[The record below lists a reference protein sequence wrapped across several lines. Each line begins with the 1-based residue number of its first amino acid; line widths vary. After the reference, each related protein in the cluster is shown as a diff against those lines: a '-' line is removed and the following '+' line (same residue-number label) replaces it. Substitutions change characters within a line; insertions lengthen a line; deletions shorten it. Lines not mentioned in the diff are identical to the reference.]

1 MSSIRALLGLG
12 VTALLCSTR
21 AGAQQRLLPAVP
33 SFELPEASP
42 RAYGL
47 AARALSVRRGESRF
61 GAEQE
66 GEVVLGENFPL
77 VTLKRGPRSIV
88 LGLGSQAYGRFS
100 LEDSK
105 SALISLDW
113 VAQLNTTALLG
124 PWALTLQLY
133 HESSHLGDEYADHFG
148 VARLDWSRE
157 VLAGWASYSSGDWRF
172 TGGASYVLADG
183 LGLPREAAALGI
195 DFRGHRLG
203 ARRRTVEPVI
213 GFYTE
218 ATAATDWRFSHSAK
232 LGVTF
237 AGQAG
242 PRMGAAFIAHDGLS
256 TQRQFYRKE
265 SRYIGLE
272 LRIDL

>member
-12 VTALLCSTR
+12 ATVLLCSTR
-21 AGAQQRLLPAVP
+21 AGAQERLFPAVK

-47 AARALSVRRGESRF
+47 VARVLSLRRGDSRF

-66 GEVVLGENFPL
+66 GEVILGENFPL
-77 VTLKRGPRSIV
+77 VALRRGPRPII

-105 SALISLDW
+105 SALLTLDF

-148 VARLDWSRE
+148 VGRLDWSRE

-172 TGGASYVLADG
+172 TGGGSYVLYDG
-183 LGLPREAAALGI
+183 LDLPRAAAALGI
-195 DFRGHRLG
+195 DFHHRRS
-203 ARRRTVEPVI
+203 ARVRAVDPVI

-218 ATAATDWRFSHSAK
+218 ATAATNWRLSQSAK
-232 LGVTF
+232 LGLVF

-242 PRMGAAFIAHDGLS
+242 PSLGVAFIAHDGLS

-272 LRIDL
+272 FRIDL

>member
-21 AGAQQRLLPAVP
+21 AGAQQRLLPAVK

-47 AARALSVRRGESRF
+47 VARVLSTRRGESRF

-77 VTLKRGPRSIV
+77 VALRRGPRPIV
-88 LGLGSQAYGRFS
+88 VGLGSQAYGRFS

-105 SALISLDW
+105 SALISLDF

-133 HESSHLGDEYADHFG
+133 HESSHLGDEYADRFAVG
-148 VARLDWSRE
+148 RLDWSRE
-157 VLAGWASYSSGDWRF
+157 VLAGWASYSAGDWRF
-172 TGGASYVLADG
+172 TGGSSYALYDG
-183 LGLPREAAALGI
+183 LGLPRPGAAFGI
-195 DFRGHRLG
+195 DFHGHGLG
-203 ARRRTVEPVI
+203 GRRRAVEPVI

-218 ATAATDWRFSHSAK
+218 ATAATNWRLSQSAK
-232 LGVTF
+232 VGLTL
-237 AGQAG
+237 ARQAG
-242 PRMGAAFIAHDGLS
+242 PRLGVAFVAHDGLS
-256 TQRQFYRKE
+256 TQRQFYRTE

-272 LRIDL
+272 LRVDL

>member
-12 VTALLCSTR
+12 VTALLCSTP
-21 AGAQQRLLPAVP
+21 AGAQQRLFPAVR

-47 AARALSVRRGESRF
+47 VARALSTRRGESSF
-61 GAEQE
+61 GPEQE
-66 GEVVLGENFPL
+66 GEVILGENFPL
-77 VTLKRGPRSIV
+77 VALKRGARPIV
-88 LGLGSQAYGRFS
+88 VGLGSQAYGRFS
-100 LEDSK
+100 LGDSK
-105 SALISLDW
+105 SALISLDF

-124 PWALTLQLY
+124 PWALTLQLI

-148 VARLDWSRE
+148 VGRLDWSRE
-157 VLAGWASYSSGDWRF
+157 VLAGWASYSSGDWRL
-172 TGGASYVLADG
+172 TGGTSYVLYDG
-183 LGLPREAAALGI
+183 LGLPRAAAAFGI

-203 ARRRTVEPVI
+203 ARMRAVEPVI

-218 ATAATDWRFSHSAK
+218 ATAATDWRLSQSAK
-232 LGVTF
+232 IGLTFGRQAAPRLGI
-237 AGQAG
+237 
-242 PRMGAAFIAHDGLS
+242 AFIAHDGLS

-265 SRYIGLE
+265 SRYLGLE

>member
-12 VTALLCSTR
+12 ATVLLCSTR
-21 AGAQQRLLPAVP
+21 AAAQERLFPAVR

-47 AARALSVRRGESRF
+47 AARVLSLRRGDSRF
-61 GAEQE
+61 GPEQE

-77 VTLKRGPRSIV
+77 VALKRGPRSIV
-88 LGLGSQAYGRFS
+88 LGLGAQAYGRFS

-105 SALISLDW
+105 SALISLDF

-124 PWALTLQLY
+124 SWALTAQLY

-148 VARLDWSRE
+148 VGRLDWSRE
-157 VLAGWASYSSGDWRF
+157 VLAGWASYSSGDWGF
-172 TGGASYVLADG
+172 TGGASYVLYDG
-183 LGLPREAAALGI
+183 LGLPRPAAAFGI

-203 ARRRTVEPVI
+203 ARRRAVEPVI

-218 ATAATDWRFSHSAK
+218 ATAATKWRLSQSAK
-232 LGVTF
+232 LGLTF
-237 AGQAG
+237 AGRTA
-242 PRMGAAFIAHDGLS
+242 PRLGVALVAHDGLS
-256 TQRQFYRKE
+256 TQRQFYRSE

>member
-12 VTALLCSTR
+12 ATVLLCSTR
-21 AGAQQRLLPAVP
+21 AGAQERLFPAVK

-47 AARALSVRRGESRF
+47 VARVLSLRRGDSRF

-66 GEVVLGENFPL
+66 GEVILGENVPL
-77 VTLKRGPRSIV
+77 VALKRGPRPIV

-105 SALISLDW
+105 SALISLDF
-113 VAQLNTTALLG
+113 VVQLNTTALLG
-124 PWALTLQLY
+124 PWALTLQLH

-148 VARLDWSRE
+148 VGRLDWSRE

-172 TGGASYVLADG
+172 IGGASHVLYDG
-183 LGLPREAAALGI
+183 LGLPRPAAAFGI
-195 DFRGHRLG
+195 DFRGQRLG
-203 ARRRTVEPVI
+203 ARRRAVAPVI

-218 ATAATDWRFSHSAK
+218 ANAATNWRLSQSAK
-232 LGVTF
+232 LGLAF
-237 AGQAG
+237 AGQTG
-242 PRMGAAFIAHDGLS
+242 PRLGVAFIAHDGLS
-256 TQRQFYRKE
+256 TQRQFYRNE

-272 LRIDL
+272 LKIDL